1 MKKNMSITTSFLWK
15 VIGCLL
21 AVWLTP
27 SVTAAQN
34 TIAPK
39 IAAINP
45 QMVIIRPMKSAG
57 KTRANYILLLT
68 DTARVREMNNLFRDN
83 RAYAHKCGV
92 QWYVSIWANA
102 TDRLDEIPISVEC
115 ERFERQTKQIQA
127 KLGEYISNLESSPST
142 FLYNMKIPT
151 AFPPNVVLKDIGT
164 EQKILFMYGTSQHL
178 PAITFRVASTT
189 GIEGQRTANIAELL
203 KKNQE
208 KGMVE
213 LRKITEALKSRFV
226 VEAEG
231 KILNPVS
238 GADDKLIEDVLE
250 ITLKFK
256 KDTDLDKVGA
266 YIVENGGNVQ
276 EKKVPEFYYVQIISN
291 QRSVLALRDYLQERY
306 NYIRDVY
313 EFPQRK

>member
-1 MKKNMSITTSFLWK
+1 MKKNMSITTSSIWA

-21 AVWLTP
+21 AAWLTP
-27 SVTAAQN
+27 SVTTAQ
-34 TIAPK
+34 TIGEKKSAELS
-39 IAAINP
+39 P
-45 QMVIIRPMKSAG
+45 QMVIIRPAKSAG
-57 KTRANYILLLT
+57 KTRANQVLFLS
-68 DTARVREMNNLFRDN
+68 DTARVREMDNLFRDN
-83 RAYAHKCGV
+83 RAYVHKCGV

-102 TDRLDEIPISVEC
+102 TDRLDEIPISIEC

-127 KLGEYISNLESSPST
+127 KLGEYISHLESNSST

-151 AFPPNVVLKDIGT
+151 AFPPSTILRDMGT

-178 PAITFRVASTT
+178 PSITFRIASTIS
-189 GIEGQRTANIAELL
+189 IEGQKGAQVAELA

-208 KGMVE
+208 KALLT
-213 LRKITEALKSRFV
+213 LRKMTEALKSRFV

-231 KILNPVS
+231 KVLNPVS
-238 GADDKLIEDVLE
+238 GIDDTLIEDVLE

-276 EKKVPEFYYVQIISN
+276 EKRVPEFYYVQIISN
-291 QRSVLALRDYLQERY
+291 QRSVLTLRDYLQERY
-306 NYIRDVY
+306 NYIRDLY